1 MAGIVSY
8 GAYIPLWR
16 LPRDLIGKGLRGEKA
31 VANFDE
37 DSVTMAVAATMDCL
51 KGFDRD
57 KVDGLFFASTTSP
70 YKEKQASAIIAA
82 ACDLPRNIITAD
94 FANSLKAGTAALQA
108 ALSMVKAGTA
118 RQVIVAAADC
128 RLGEP
133 GSEFEQT
140 LGDGAAALLVGN
152 TNVAADLEGSY
163 SVSDEIMDL
172 WRADGD
178 TYIRSWEARFA
189 VTEGYQKV
197 TREVISGFLG
207 KYKLPPQN
215 IAKLAIY
222 SPEPRRG
229 VEVAAGLGFDAK
241 TQLQD
246 ELFDFAGN
254 TGTPYSLMLLV
265 AALEQAK
272 PDDLILVV
280 SYGDGGDAMGFR
292 VTEEID
298 KVQDVA
304 SRRGVA
310 KHLETKRGIP
320 DYRTYL
326 LWRGILIRDMQPYP
340 IPFGTLSAPALWRER
355 NEVLR
360 LHGVRCKVCG
370 TVQYPPQRVCAK
382 CHTKDQF
389 EKVRLSDKRGMVFSY
404 SVDNV
409 DSQIDKPIVVPI
421 IDFEGGG
428 RMLCYMTDRV
438 PEEIQVGM
446 EVEMSFRKLFFRE
459 AVHNYFW
466 KAIPIR
472 TS

>member
-37 DSVTMAVAATMDCL
+37 DSITMAVAATIDCL
-51 KGFDRD
+51 KGFNRD
-57 KVDGLFFASTTSP
+57 KVNGLFFASTTAV

-94 FANSLKAGTAALQA
+94 FANSLKAGTTALQA
-108 ALSMVKAGTA
+108 ALDMVKSGTA
-118 RQVIVAAADC
+118 QQIIVVAADC

-152 TNVAADLEGSY
+152 INVAANLEGNY
-163 SVSDEIMDL
+163 SISDEIMDL

-178 TYIRSWEARFA
+178 TYIRSSETRFA

-197 TREVISGFLG
+197 TQEVISGFLS
-207 KYKLPPQN
+207 KYKLSPSD
-215 IAKLAIY
+215 ISKLAMY
-222 SPEPRRG
+222 APEPRRG
-229 VEVAAGLGFDAK
+229 IEAAAGSGFDVKA
-241 TQLQD
+241 QLQD
-246 ELFDFAGN
+246 TFFDFVGN
-254 TGTPYSLMLLV
+254 TGTPYSLMLLA

-272 PDDLILVV
+272 PNDLILVV
-280 SYGDGGDAMGFR
+280 SYGDGGDALAFR

-298 KVQDVA
+298 KVKDVA
-304 SRRGVA
+304 SRRGIR
-310 KHLETKRGIP
+310 KHLETKRQIP

-326 LWRGILIRDMQPYP
+326 LWRGILIKDMQVYP
-340 IPFGTLSAPALWRER
+340 IPFGTISAPALWRER
-355 NEVLR
+355 NEILR
-360 LHGVRCKVCG
+360 LQGVKCKVCG
-370 TVQYPPQRVCAK
+370 TIQYPPQRVCAK

-389 EKVRLSDKRGMVFSY
+389 EKVRLSDKRGKVFSY
-404 SVDNV
+404 SMDSVN
-409 DSQIDKPIVVPI
+409 SQIDSPIVVPI

-428 RMLCYMTDRV
+428 RLLCYMTDRV
-438 PEEIQVGM
+438 PEEVKIGM

-459 AVHNYFW
+459 GIHNYFW
-466 KAIPIR
+466 KAMPVR
-472 TS
+472 TP